1 MRRLK
6 AEAGQH
12 QPARPPPG
20 LTSRFICLPLAFGK
34 LQNWVCLLLSAHV
47 QLRDVILVLL
57 N

>member
-12 QPARPPPG
+12 QPACSPPG
-20 LTSRFICLPLAFGK
+20 LISRFVVLPLAFGR
-34 LQNWVCLLLSAHV
+34 LQNRVCLILSAHV
-47 QLRDVILVLL
+47 KLRDLILVLL